1 MRHAESTA
9 NVARILP
16 DDSMSPPKLTEK
28 GIMQARRT
36 GQFLKDADIDALY
49 SSPMLRAVDTA
60 KYVAESIKLQYKVD
74 ERLKELGLG
83 KLAGI
88 NYLQISK
95 EDPKW
100 YEEMFFPYSKYGLE
114 KFSHAMERMLSF
126 IDDIYDEGCKK
137 VVVVSHLEPIR
148 AVIAS
153 GINDDGTHVR
163 EARLDNA
170 SLSIISYDGERI
182 RLKCFNWLPLS
193 DYSDAGT

>member
-16 DDSMSPPKLTEK
+16 DDSNSPPKLTER

-36 GQFLKDADIDALY
+36 GQFLRDIGIDALF
-49 SSPMLRAVDTA
+49 SSPMLRAVETA
-60 KYVAESIKLQYKVD
+60 KYVAESTKLQLKID

-83 KLAGI
+83 KLAGM
-88 NYLQISK
+88 NYLQVSE
-95 EDPKW
+95 EDPEW
-100 YEEMFFPYSKYGLE
+100 YEEMFLPYKKYGLE

-126 IDDIYDEGCKK
+126 IDDTYSKGYRK
-137 VVVVSHLEPIR
+137 VVAVSHLEPIR

-153 GINDDGTHVR
+153 GLKDDGTHVR

-170 SLSIISYDGERI
+170 SLSIISYNKDRI
-182 RLKCFNWLPLS
+182 RVKCFNWLPIS
-193 DYSDAGT
+193 DYSDASI